1 MKTIL
6 LIEPDP
12 VKLLALALILRSLG
26 YTVLEV
32 DSQDEAVRA
41 CHYHGGPIHLL
52 VAEAF
57 LQREDAKPGV
67 KRSELL
73 NWPTRALFLSDEPP
87 NELPDATYEHAF
99 LRTPFRVEA
108 LAATISELLH
118 GPQSATASSGS

>member
-1 MKTIL
+1 METIL
-6 LIEPDP
+6 LIETDP
-12 VKLLALALILRSLG
+12 VNLLALALILRSLG

-32 DSQDEAVRA
+32 DSQDEAVCA
-41 CHYHGGPIHLL
+41 CHDHGGPIDLMVTTALL
-52 VAEAF
+52 
-57 LQREDAKPGV
+57 QNEDAKRGV

-108 LAATISELLH
+108 LATTISELLH
-118 GPQSATASSGS
+118 GPQSAIVSSAS